1 MKILIYITAVP
12 VFFIA
17 LIAYIYIEF
26 RLRPKHDSDFDD
38 YYHELEDQHPG
49 YAKYQKW
56 SQITFAVAVIA
67 ALALFLTATT

>member
-1 MKILIYITAVP
+1 MKTIIYITAVP
-12 VFFIA
+12 VFFIS

-26 RLRPKHDSDFDD
+26 RFRPKYDSDFDD
-38 YYHELEDQHPG
+38 YYHELEGQHPG

-56 SQITFAVAVIA
+56 SQIAFTVAVIA